1 MLYHKKVKVKDRLDK
16 AVCERGLAASRERAR
31 ALILEGRVLVN
42 DVPVTKAG
50 AMVDGESRIVLR
62 GEDIPYVS
70 RGGLKLKAALEH
82 FGISLAG
89 RVCMDIGASTGGF
102 TDCMLQEGAA
112 RVYAVDVGYGQ
123 FHWRLRN
130 DPRVVLLERTNIR
143 HLERDRVPEEM
154 DFVSMDVSFIS
165 LRLVLPRAR
174 EFMKPGGEAVALVK
188 PQFEVGKGEVGKGG
202 VVREEEKRLSAVED
216 VSLAAGEAGLK
227 GMGWIESPVRG
238 QKGNVEYL
246 LYLKAEEG

>member
-1 MLYHKKVKVKDRLDK
+1 MKVKDRLDK
-16 AVCERGLAASRERAR
+16 AVCERGLAQSRERAR
-31 ALILEGRVLVN
+31 ALILEGRVLVD

-50 AMVDGESRIVLR
+50 SLVAEGARIVLR

-70 RGGLKLKAALEH
+70 RGGLKLKAALDH
-82 FGISLAG
+82 FGISLSG
-89 RVCMDIGASTGGF
+89 KVCMDIGASTGGF

-143 HLERDRVPEEM
+143 RLQRDRVPEEM
-154 DFVSMDVSFIS
+154 AFVSVDVSFIS
-165 LRLVLPRAR
+165 LGLVLPRAR
-174 EFMKPGGEAVALVK
+174 EFMKPGGEAVALIK
-188 PQFEVGKGEVGKGG
+188 PQFEVGRGEVGKGG
-202 VVREEEKRLSAVED
+202 VVREEEKRLSAVQD
-216 VSLAAGEAGLK
+216 VSLAAAGAGLRNE
-227 GMGWIESPVRG
+227 GWMECPVRG

-246 LYLKAEEG
+246 MYLRAEEG